1 LYSEKTCFADRY
13 PETSENAQNKG
24 ESAKQKHIFRNV
36 QGKEME
42 KPIFMR
48 HLGRDTTTGEA

>member
-1 LYSEKTCFADRY
+1 LYSEKTCFAGKY

-48 HLGRDTTTGEA
+48 HLG